1 MKKQDAMGLM
11 DTGRTTVRLHL
22 WLERGGGTL
31 FGMGRLQLLERIDT
45 CGSLKAAAEGLGM
58 SYRAAWG
65 KLKASEEALGIALV
79 EKVGGN
85 KSGCRLTQEGMA
97 LAEAYRVWFAEVER
111 HAVSRADALFPFLCQ
126 RFQERKRQAKPS
138 GPDCCATKS
147 ISATQNI

>member
-1 MKKQDAMGLM
+1 MKKQDSMVPM

-22 WLERGGGTL
+22 WLERGGGTV

-45 CGSLKAAAEGLGM
+45 CGSLKAAAEELGM

-85 KSGCRLTQEGMA
+85 KSGCRLTQEGIS
-97 LAEAYRVWFAEVER
+97 LAEAYRTWFGEVER
-111 HAVSRADALFPFLCQ
+111 HAVSRAGALFPFLCQ
-126 RFQERKRQAKPS
+126 RFQERKRSAKPS
-138 GPDCCATKS
+138 GPGCCASIS